1 MIDHDIASMY
11 AYSMPSVITSLPP
24 SKPIGEIFIGTL
36 GDFCVRVNWHEQEM
50 QEWCIKTYGKDHTR
64 WVNIDRTFVF
74 HNEEDRNWFILRW
87 SS

>member
-11 AYSMPSVITSLPP
+11 AYSMGPMIINIP

-50 QEWCIKTYGKDHTR
+50 QEWCIKTYGKG
-64 WVNIDRTFVF
+64 VNIDRTFAF
-74 HNEEDRNWFILRW
+74 LNEEDRNWFILRW